1 MTFKLSLPCTL
12 KERRVQSLHSKKSEI
27 MHQEQIEKK
36 YQAALDY
43 LYSFVDYS
51 MTRAL
56 RYSPDK
62 FDLGRMVALMQALG
76 NPHQDYPILHVAGTK
91 GKGSTAV
98 LCANA
103 LKCAGYKVG
112 LYTSPHLEDYTER
125 IQVNG
130 KEIHHT
136 ELAELV
142 DFIKP
147 YIDKIPQLTTFE
159 ITTAIGFLYFSKQD
173 VDIVVAEVGLGGRLD
188 ATNIVTPI
196 VSIITSLSLDH
207 MNILGNSLAEIAGEK
222 CGIIKPG
229 IPVISSPQQT
239 EALKVIEKQA
249 KDKRAP
255 LTIVGRDICY
265 EPVKHSL
272 KGQSLRI
279 WKKSSIPNPKL
290 IHPDAALNDKYYEVF
305 HIPLLGAHQLDNA
318 TTAYA
323 ALDICNK
330 SGVKVPLKAIK
341 EGFRSVKWPGRFEII
356 GMNPFVIIDS
366 AHNQD
371 SAQRLGQTLDDYL
384 PDYKIRL
391 IFGASED
398 KDITGILAEL
408 LPRVV
413 SVFATKS
420 EHPRALDPGIIA
432 RQCSELNKPVV
443 VVSRVEDALAQAS
456 RAMDNSTVILATGS
470 IFIAAAVK
478 MIYRKWKDE

>member
-1 MTFKLSLPCTL
+1 
-12 KERRVQSLHSKKSEI
+12 
-27 MHQEQIEKK
+27 
-36 YQAALDY
+36 
-43 LYSFVDYS
+43 
-51 MTRAL
+51 
-56 RYSPDK
+56 
-62 FDLGRMVALMQALG
+62 
-76 NPHQDYPILHVAGTK
+76 VAGTK

-290 IHPDAALNDKYYEVF
+290 IHLDAALNDKYY
-305 HIPLLGAHQLDNA
+305 
-318 TTAYA
+318 
-323 ALDICNK
+323 
-330 SGVKVPLKAIK
+330 AITDVQVWGNDGK
-341 EGFRSVKWPGRFEII
+341 YVYFPPS
-356 GMNPFVIIDS
+356 S
-366 AHNQD
+366 
-371 SAQRLGQTLDDYL
+371 
-384 PDYKIRL
+384 
-391 IFGASED
+391 
-398 KDITGILAEL
+398 
-408 LPRVV
+408 
-413 SVFATKS
+413 
-420 EHPRALDPGIIA
+420 
-432 RQCSELNKPVV
+432 
-443 VVSRVEDALAQAS
+443 
-456 RAMDNSTVILATGS
+456 
-470 IFIAAAVK
+470 
-478 MIYRKWKDE
+478 